1 MANGLFAGWRIVGVT
16 LATQALQAGLLIYAF
31 GTLAVP
37 LATEFGVGRAQVML
51 ASTFLGLTTN
61 LLAPFAGRFVDRVPI
76 RRLML
81 AAIACL
87 FAGLCLVASAR
98 SLMQV
103 WLAFALVLPIA
114 QLLLGQMTSA
124 ALVSRWF
131 VRLRGRALGVSAL
144 GTTIGGFI
152 FPVLLAT
159 LSARYGWRTAVV
171 VVAAGAV
178 MVVAPLI
185 AAFVVDR
192 PQDRGMQPDGDA
204 APPASQAASA
214 QASPPGFAEILRRRD
229 FWLETVAVGFGLF
242 AYLGTI
248 ANLAPH
254 AISLGATPVQASL
267 LMSLFAVSAVPGKL
281 GFGAVADKLDLRVA
295 MGLSLCLLSAAY
307 LLMALVPGYAVLMGA
322 TVLLGLAGGG
332 MLPVW
337 GAMVAKS
344 FTPASFGKAIGAMNL
359 AMAPI
364 TMMNAPFA
372 AFIYDQTGSYRN
384 AFLAYLVVLAIAGLA
399 LKLLRFP
406 APAAPG

>member
-1 MANGLFAGWRIVGVT
+1 MAKTLFAGWRIVGVT

-37 LATEFGVGRAQVML
+37 LAAEFGVGRAQVML

-61 LLAPFAGRFVDRVPI
+61 LLSPFAGRFVDRVPI

-144 GTTIGGFI
+144 GTTIGGFV

-159 LSARYGWRTAVV
+159 LTAAYGWRIAVVIIATGAVV
-171 VVAAGAV
+171 VVAPL
-178 MVVAPLI
+178 VALL
-185 AAFVVDR
+185 VVDR
-192 PQDRGMQPDGDA
+192 PQDRGLLPDGDDAVPSSA
-204 APPASQAASA
+204 AARAAA
-214 QASPPGFAEILRRRD
+214 AAPGFAEILRRRD

-242 AYLGTI
+242 AYLGTL

-267 LMSLFAVSAVPGKL
+267 LMSGLAISAVPGKL

-295 MGLSLCLLSAAY
+295 MGLSLGLLSVAF
-307 LLMALVPGYAVLMGA
+307 LLMALVPSYTVLVGA
-322 TVLLGLAGGG
+322 AVLLGLAAGGL
-332 MLPVW
+332 LPVW
-337 GAMVAKS
+337 GAMVARS
-344 FTPASFGKAIGAMNL
+344 FTPASFGKALGAMNL

-364 TMMNAPFA
+364 TMLNAPFA

-384 AFLAYLVVLAIAGLA
+384 AFLAYLVVLAVAGVA

-406 APAAPG
+406 GE